1 MDFVAPSFLNN
12 IPAVL
17 NFNKVEEESEP
28 KLKDFIRRIE
38 AVESAVQD
46 TTEKIESF
54 MSKLHKLNEASDQDD
69 DDKASEEDDGEES
82 SSDDEQDYEIASTS
96 LRVAETALFEAKRR
110 IVVAEIAYR
119 EAELEFKENSGKI
132 LSSPAVPAKPT
143 RKDAVKLQA
152 ETGGGDPFAGM
163 LGLDAFTKN
172 FLSLF
177 VSAL

>member
-1 MDFVAPSFLNN
+1 MDFVAPTFLNN

-54 MSKLHKLNEASDQDD
+54 MSKLHKSDQDD

-132 LSSPAVPAKPT
+132 LHSQAVPAKPT
-143 RKDAVKLQA
+143 KKDAVKLQA
-152 ETGGGDPFAGM
+152 ETGGSDPFAGM